1 MQVLLKKNGEAP
13 DKQTAMK
20 TIVQMELRQM
30 KLGEQFRI
38 PGGETVITLNEKHVA
53 DDAMMIMPAGSPLP
67 TQLYKEK
74 GSWWVDAT
82 QVITMR
88 KTAELVRARIE
99 ASQQGAAKEA
109 GSGNGSESKTP

>member
-13 DKQTAMK
+13 DKETAMK
-20 TIVQMELRQM
+20 AIVQMELRQM
-30 KLGEQFRI
+30 KLGETFRI
-38 PGGETVITLNEKHVA
+38 PGGETVITLDEKHVA

-74 GSWWVDAT
+74 GNWWVDAS
-82 QVITMR
+82 QVIAMR
-88 KTAELVRARIE
+88 KTAELIRARNE

-109 GSGNGSESKTP
+109 DSEN